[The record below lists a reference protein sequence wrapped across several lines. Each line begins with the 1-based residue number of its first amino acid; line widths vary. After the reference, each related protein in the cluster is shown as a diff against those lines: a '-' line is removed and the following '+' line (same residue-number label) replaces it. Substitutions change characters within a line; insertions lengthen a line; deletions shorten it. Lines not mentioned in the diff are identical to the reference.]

1 MRSTLLNATIV
12 ASILGL
18 WMPISA
24 KAQAKTPVP
33 GAAKSTTA
41 KTKTSKTSTKLQDL
55 TLVSTTAAARE
66 AAKEAKSTATGKSA
80 SKSGQAENTAVVEL
94 QPAALPSS
102 ADSDSG
108 SVKMKTGKKPL
119 LKDFHG
125 SLYGTTGAQGVAG
138 KSTAG
143 EIGTGSSNGKVNIFV
158 EGQHTQVTTP
168 APH

>member
-1 MRSTLLNATIV
+1 MRSKLLKATIV
-12 ASILGL
+12 ASIFGL
-18 WMPISA
+18 WLPVGA
-24 KAQAKTPVP
+24 KAQAKTPIP
-33 GAAKSTTA
+33 GTAKSTPA
-41 KTKTSKTSTKLQDL
+41 KAKTSKTSTKLQDF

-66 AAKEAKSTATGKSA
+66 AAKEARNKAAGKSA

-108 SVKMKTGKKPL
+108 SAKTKAGKKPL

-125 SLYGTTGAQGVAG
+125 SLYGTAGAQGVAG

-158 EGQHTQVTTP
+158 EGQHTQATTP